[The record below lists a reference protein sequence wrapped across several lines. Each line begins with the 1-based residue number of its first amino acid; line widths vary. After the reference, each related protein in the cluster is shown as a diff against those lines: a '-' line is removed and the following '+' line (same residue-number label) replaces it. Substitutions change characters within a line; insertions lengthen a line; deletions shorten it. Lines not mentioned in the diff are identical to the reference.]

1 MNKRNCSEAKV
12 ACVGFDKL
20 NCGGVLMLRI
30 AMKIAEAELLNKL
43 LKADVKLLK
52 DRFYFRKIIEDP
64 KKESE

>member
-1 MNKRNCSEAKV
+1 
-12 ACVGFDKL
+12 
-20 NCGGVLMLRI
+20 MLRI